1 MGVSPALIA
10 VGYGLV
16 CLAVG
21 VCGRYRRGGF
31 VLTTLLA
38 TVLTP
43 PVVLAALYLLGP
55 RTPMPRVS
63 TPQQPR

>member
-21 VCGRYRRGGF
+21 LCGRYRRGGF

-38 TVLTP
+38 MVLTP
-43 PVVLAALYLLGP
+43 LVVLAALYLLGP
-55 RTPMPRVS
+55 KVPTPRVS
-63 TPQQPR
+63 TSQQPR

>member
-21 VCGRYRRGGF
+21 LCGRYRRGGF
-31 VLTTLLA
+31 VLTTVLA
-38 TVLTP
+38 VVLTP
-43 PVVLAALYLLGP
+43 PIVLAALYLLGP
-55 RTPMPRVS
+55 KVPTPRVS
-63 TPQQPR
+63 TSQQSR

>member
-21 VCGRYRRGGF
+21 LCGRYRRGGF
-31 VLTTLLA
+31 VLTTLL
-38 TVLTP
+38 TLVLTP
-43 PVVLAALYLLGP
+43 PVMLAALYLLGP
-55 RTPMPRVS
+55 RVPTPRVS
-63 TPQQPR
+63 TSHQPR

>member
-21 VCGRYRRGGF
+21 LCGRYRRGGF
-31 VLTTLLA
+31 VLTTVLA
-38 TVLTP
+38 VVLTP
-43 PVVLAALYLLGP
+43 PIVLAALYLLGP
-55 RTPMPRVS
+55 KVPTPRVS